1 MNALAKPKVGD
12 YLNDHFVSS
21 HQKVGTFQ
29 KIGNDKVGGNVAC
42 YFCKID
48 GTVIHAIPG
57 PVDEATFLSE
67 ARFAVEL
74 HHSALFLAT
83 TGNNKHANLTQKKT
97 VYAKVIKKG
106 FEDRVGPTV
115 PANKSIKPVKGAGWQ
130 PDLSQQGMV
139 NATLYQTPLPRLE
152 VLYPYLWEKV
162 LHEKLSAAPIA
173 VR

>member
-29 KIGNDKVGGNVAC
+29 KVGNAKVGGNVAS
-42 YFCKID
+42 YFCKSD

-57 PVDEATFLSE
+57 PVDAATFLSE

-74 HHSALFLAT
+74 HNSALLLAT
-83 TGNNKHANLTQKKT
+83 TGTNKHANLTQQKT

-106 FEDRVGPTV
+106 FEDRVGPTIPV
-115 PANKSIKPVKGAGWQ
+115 NKSNKVAGWQ
-130 PDLSQQGMV
+130 PDRSQQGMV
-139 NATLYQTPLPRLE
+139 NLTLFQTPLPRLE
-152 VLYPYLWEKV
+152 VLYPYVWEKV
-162 LHEKLSAAPIA
+162 LREKLSAAPIA